1 MRSNHSLLALSIA
14 VAVTACDAA
23 NTDSR
28 IVGQLESDRIEIKSE
43 VFEPIVE
50 IAVTEGQRVS
60 SGDLLLRQDDRRIL
74 SRISET
80 EAALAQSQAR
90 LDELKRGPRKEQ
102 IDAGRANV
110 DGARHELE
118 FRKIEYRRAQQIFER
133 ELASPDGLDL
143 AKAWLDRAEATLAFE
158 RARLQEMLSGTTAE
172 ELAQARHAV
181 QQVEARLAS
190 LQVDLDR
197 HRPQAPVDG
206 IIDSR
211 LFELGEQPAI
221 GQPMLILLSGAQPY
235 ARIYIP
241 ESQRVHVRPGTEALI
256 YVDGLAEP
264 LEGAVRWVSSEAA
277 FTPYFA
283 LTEYDRGRLSFLAKV
298 DILGDRSRLP
308 DGVPVEVQLI
318 LDTGGG

>member
-14 VAVTACDAA
+14 VAVTACGSA

-28 IVGQLESDRIEIKSE
+28 IVGQLASDRIEIRAE

-74 SRISET
+74 SRIRET

-90 LDELKRGPRKEQ
+90 LDELIRGPRKEQ

-110 DGARHELE
+110 DGGRRELE
-118 FRKIEYRRAQQIFER
+118 FRKIEYRRAKQIFER
-133 ELASPDGLDL
+133 ELASPDRLDR
-143 AKAWLDRAEATLAFE
+143 AKAALDRAETTLEFE
-158 RARLQEMLSGTTAE
+158 SARLQEMLSGTTAE
-172 ELAQARHAV
+172 ELAQARQAV
-181 QQVEARLAS
+181 QQVETRLAS

-211 LFELGEQPAI
+211 RYELGEQPAI